1 MRWMINDRLWEILLR
16 KLYFYWVLL
25 RSSRTVRR
33 HLIEASVACP
43 GGWFSV
49 LISYKV
55 TSVTWQHFRPRLTH
69 HTQMTFSNGHYNF
82 STHSPVWCHWRFSA
96 HSPRWWW
103 DVNIMV
109 VVVYKCT
116 LNLVSP
122 APLTS
127 DWAMQSASVLSAL
140 PPHNWPGPLA
150 RPVWPHDC
158 KHSKSP
164 DWIRIRL
171 SDTQVYSCTERNVR
185 VKRQLFVFS
194 TFKFSKNRRNL
205 MMRANSFV

>member
-1 MRWMINDRLWEILLR
+1 MDITASLHTHLYDVTEDFLHTLL
-16 KLYFYWVLL
+16 
-25 RSSRTVRR
+25 
-33 HLIEASVACP
+33 
-43 GGWFSV
+43 
-49 LISYKV
+49 
-55 TSVTWQHFRPRLTH
+55 
-69 HTQMTFSNGHYNF
+69 
-82 STHSPVWCHWRFSA
+82 
-96 HSPRWWW
+96 WWW

-150 RPVWPHDC
+150 RLVWPHDC

-185 VKRQLFVFS
+185 PKRQLFIFS
-194 TFKFSKNRRNL
+194 TYKFSKNRRNL
-205 MMRANSFV
+205 MMRANSLVQSRPLNTIK